1 MPIIIIISEG
11 SSAMLK
17 DENGNK
23 ENGTGKGAVNMERW
37 CSTFAAVGG
46 LVCSV
51 LLRVTRLSES

>member
-1 MPIIIIISEG
+1 
-11 SSAMLK
+11 MLK